1 MKKTIYLTSLV
12 ICIMLTFAVQA
23 KKKPEVKKTPIAIET
38 EMDKVSY
45 SIGAN
50 IGQNFRKNELQI
62 NLPVF
67 IQGLKRA
74 LNGGELLLTEADMRQ
89 VMQDFQKKMMD
100 KQRKIMEEQ
109 STKNLAAAEKFLAEN
124 KTKKGVVTLPSGL
137 QYKIIRAGTGATPAA
152 TDKVKT
158 NYRGTLLDGTEF
170 DSSYK
175 RNAPATFGV
184 TGVIKGWTEA
194 LQLMKEG
201 AKWQLFIP
209 PNLAY
214 GPRGPRNIPPNSAL
228 IFEIELLEVVKPGQ
242 SKAAETST
250 LKPKVK

>member
-1 MKKTIYLTSLV
+1 MSLAV
-12 ICIMLTFAVQA
+12 CVLLAVSVQA
-23 KKKPEVKKTPIAIET
+23 KKKSKVKEAPVVLKT

-50 IGQNFRKNELQI
+50 IGQNFRKNKLEI
-62 NLPVF
+62 NLPAF
-67 IQGLKRA
+67 IQGLEKA
-74 LNGGELLLTEADMRQ
+74 LDGGEPLLTEADMRQ

-109 STKNLAAAEKFLAEN
+109 GTKNLAAAEKFLADN
-124 KTKKGVVTLPSGL
+124 KTKEDVVTLPSGL
-137 QYKIIRAGTGATPAA
+137 QYKIIKAGTGATPAA

-228 IFEIELLEVVKPGQ
+228 IFEIELLEVVKPE
-242 SKAAETST
+242 SPKAAETST